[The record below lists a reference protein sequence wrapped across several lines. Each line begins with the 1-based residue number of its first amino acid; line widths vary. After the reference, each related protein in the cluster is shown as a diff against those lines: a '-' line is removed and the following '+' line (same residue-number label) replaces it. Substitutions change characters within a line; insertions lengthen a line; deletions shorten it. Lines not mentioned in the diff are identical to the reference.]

1 MAYIKVLVRN
11 QDTGESFPMEISD
24 TDPVPVIAS
33 GFVIDKSPAS
43 IRDAQKD
50 AEKRMY
56 KNGRRNRL
64 FGSVLVR

>member
-11 QDTGESFPMEISD
+11 QDTGEVFPMTISD
-24 TDPVPVIAS
+24 EDPVPFIAS
-33 GFVIDKSPAS
+33 GFVIDKSPESVKAS
-43 IRDAQKD
+43 VQD

>member
-1 MAYIKVLVRN
+1 MAFIKVIVRN
-11 QDTGESFPMEISD
+11 QDTNESFPLTISD
-24 TDPVPVIAS
+24 EDPVPVMAS

-43 IRDAQKD
+43 VKAAQKD